1 MLTKVLIG
9 SLLSLAGLNAHA
21 GWTVDP
27 QQSEINFISVKNDA
41 VGETHHFKTFSGD
54 LTDAGKLSIT
64 IDLNSV
70 DTGIEIR
77 DQRLKEYLF
86 DTEQFPAATLNA
98 EIEPAFIGSLEG
110 TNPVKYPLQATLSIA
125 GNSVLLNTE
134 VTVQP
139 ISTQTLRVT
148 NSKPILLSA
157 KALGVVEGV
166 NKLREIAGLKSIDYV
181 VPVTFDI
188 SLQQEK
194 SE

>member
-1 MLTKVLIG
+1 MLTKALVG
-9 SLLSLAGLNAHA
+9 SLLSLAGFSAHA
-21 GWTVDP
+21 DWAVDP

-41 VGETHHFKTFSGD
+41 VGETHHFKSFSGD
-54 LTDAGKLSIT
+54 LTDAGKLSIS

-70 DTGIEIR
+70 NTGIEIR
-77 DQRLKEYLF
+77 DQRLKEHLF
-86 DTEQFPAATLNA
+86 NTAQFPAATLTA
-98 EIEPAFIGSLEG
+98 DIKTAFIDGLEG
-110 TNPVKYPLQATLSIA
+110 TKPVKYPLQATLSVA
-125 GNSVLLNTE
+125 GHSVLLNTE

-139 ISTQTLRVT
+139 INGQTLRVT